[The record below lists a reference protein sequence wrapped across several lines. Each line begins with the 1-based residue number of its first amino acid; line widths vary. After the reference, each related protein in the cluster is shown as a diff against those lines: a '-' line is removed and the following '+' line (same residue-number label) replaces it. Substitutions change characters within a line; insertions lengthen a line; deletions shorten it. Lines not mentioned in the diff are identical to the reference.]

1 MKTTPTPPMN
11 EPVIRVLIVDDH
23 KMVRM
28 GLRELLAEAGDIDIV
43 GEAGTVAEGAAET
56 ARLGPDVVLL
66 DYKLPDGDG
75 AEACARLKAR
85 RPAPRVIMLTSF
97 LDERVV
103 TTAIASG
110 VDGYVLKEIDGP
122 DLAIAIRKVHGGGA
136 FLDPRVTRQV
146 IDRIKTRP
154 DPLTILS
161 PQERRILSLVA
172 EGKTNKEI
180 GVELG
185 LSDKT
190 VRNYFTGVLGKLGF
204 ARRSE
209 AIAYFVRQTG

>member
-1 MKTTPTPPMN
+1 MNALPTSPIDQ
-11 EPVIRVLIVDDH
+11 PVIRILLVDDH

-28 GLRELLAEAGDIDIV
+28 GLRELLAEAADIAII
-43 GEAGTVAEGAAET
+43 GEAGTAAEGVAET
-56 ARLGPDVVLL
+56 ARLAPDVVLL

-75 AEACARLKAR
+75 VKTCVRLKSC

-97 LDERVV
+97 LEEKVV
-103 TTAIASG
+103 TAAITSG

-136 FLDPRVTRQV
+136 YLDPRVTRQV
-146 IDRIKTRP
+146 IDRMKMRP
-154 DPLTILS
+154 GPLATLS
-161 PQERRILSLVA
+161 VQERRILSLVA

-180 GVELG
+180 AVELG

-190 VRNYFTGVLGKLGF
+190 VRNYFTGVLGKLGM

-209 AIAYFVRQTG
+209 AIAFFVRQTG

>member
-1 MKTTPTPPMN
+1 MH

-28 GLRELLAEAGDIDIV
+28 GLRELLAEAGDINIV
-43 GEAGTVAEGAAET
+43 GEAGTAAEGTTET

-85 RPAPRVIMLTSF
+85 RPALRVIMLTSF

-103 TTAIASG
+103 TAAIASG

-154 DPLTILS
+154 DPLAILS
-161 PQERRILSLVA
+161 SQERRILSLVA

-190 VRNYFTGVLGKLGF
+190 VRNYFTGVLAKLGM

-209 AIAYFVRQTG
+209 AIAFFVRQAG

>member
-1 MKTTPTPPMN
+1 MH

-43 GEAGTVAEGAAET
+43 GEAGTAAEGTTET

-85 RPAPRVIMLTSF
+85 RPALRVIMLTSF

-103 TTAIASG
+103 TAAIASG

-154 DPLTILS
+154 DPLAILS
-161 PQERRILSLVA
+161 SQERRILSLVA

-190 VRNYFTGVLGKLGF
+190 VRNYFTGVLAKLGM

-209 AIAYFVRQTG
+209 AIAFFVRQAG